1 MEAVLSEEHINEFKF
16 CPECGSK
23 NIKTKAGTH
32 WTCPDCGYDLYN
44 NNAAA
49 VGLFLVVRGKLLVF
63 RRVKDPQKG
72 RLGLPGGFVNKG
84 ETLEEAC
91 IRECRE
97 EICNTPPAFE
107 YLCSFPNTYPYKTLV
122 YSTCDAFFYAEYN
135 GSEEELLAGIKT
147 VDGEA
152 ENCQLVPLATL
163 DTSEIAF
170 ESMRKAVKILRN
182 RIKI

>member
-1 MEAVLSEEHINEFKF
+1 MFRINENTKIGELLRNFPEAAGILQEMGMH
-16 CPECGSK
+16 CPG
-23 NIKTKAGTH
+23 
-32 WTCPDCGYDLYN
+32 CPSAQN
-44 NNAAA
+44 
-49 VGLFLVVRGKLLVF
+49 
-63 RRVKDPQKG
+63 
-72 RLGLPGGFVNKG
+72 

-97 EICNTPPAFE
+97 EIGITPPAFE